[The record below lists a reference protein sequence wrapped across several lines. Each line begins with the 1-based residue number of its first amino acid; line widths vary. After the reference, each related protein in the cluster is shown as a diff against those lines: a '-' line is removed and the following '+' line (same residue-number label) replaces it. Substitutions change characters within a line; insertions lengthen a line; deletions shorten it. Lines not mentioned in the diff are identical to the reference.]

1 VSEDD
6 LMAVAIDAGADDIV
20 DEGDNWRVVC
30 APTNLPAVRDALD
43 AAGIAYDSADVTM
56 LASTTVEL
64 DNADAA
70 KAVLRLIEALEDNDD
85 ISDVYANFDI
95 SEAILESIDV

>member
-1 VSEDD
+1 
-6 LMAVAIDAGADDIV
+6 
-20 DEGDNWRVVC
+20 
-30 APTNLPAVRDALD
+30 
-43 AAGIAYDSADVTM
+43 M